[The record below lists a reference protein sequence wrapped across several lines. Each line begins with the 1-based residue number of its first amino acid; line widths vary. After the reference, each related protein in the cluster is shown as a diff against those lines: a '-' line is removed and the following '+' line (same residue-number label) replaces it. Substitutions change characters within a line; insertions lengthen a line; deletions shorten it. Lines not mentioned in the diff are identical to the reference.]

1 MWCVRSCRCIAG
13 RLSECG
19 ACSAFVCLGDGG
31 VFDRSK
37 VGVGIVWALSKVV
50 ASRKTW

>member
-1 MWCVRSCRCIAG
+1 MAGG

-19 ACSAFVCLGDGG
+19 TGSACVCLGDGG

-37 VGVGIVWALSKVV
+37 VGVDIVWALSTVV
-50 ASRKTW
+50 ASRNTW